1 MKRVNLFILLVA
13 GTLLFFG
20 CKDKTKNE
28 ASGNA
33 ETKSTV
39 TAGLRSANTD
49 TLRATGI
56 DSLRHPCRGCLD
68 TITEIPYDIPAQRF
82 DETAQALAHA
92 TGCFIETDLAK
103 TGSVRVNAVKG
114 KMSIRDAIR
123 VAIKGTKLQITEEK
137 PDRLKVEIVEE

>member
-39 TAGLRSANTD
+39 TVGLRSANTD
-49 TLRATGI
+49 TLRATSI

-92 TGCFIETDLAK
+92 TGCFIDLAK
-103 TGSVRVNAVKG
+103 TGSVKVNAVKG

>member
-39 TAGLRSANTD
+39 TAGLRSASTD
-49 TLRATGI
+49 TLRATSI

-68 TITEIPYDIPAQRF
+68 TITEIRMIFRHSDSMKRH
-82 DETAQALAHA
+82 QALAHA

-103 TGSVRVNAVKG
+103 TGSVKVNAVKG

>member
-1 MKRVNLFILLVA
+1 MKRVSLIFLLLAGALFC
-13 GTLLFFG
+13 G
-20 CKDKTKNE
+20 CKDQVKTSDSGVVE
-28 ASGNA
+28 A
-33 ETKSTV
+33 KSTTIAESSSV
-39 TAGLRSANTD
+39 D
-49 TLRATGI
+49 T
-56 DSLRHPCRGCLD
+56 LRHPCRGCLD

-103 TGSVRVNAVKG
+103 TGSVKVNAVKG

>member
-33 ETKSTV
+33 
-39 TAGLRSANTD
+39 D
-49 TLRATGI
+49 TLRATSI

-103 TGSVRVNAVKG
+103 TGSVKVNAVKG